1 LDDAEWKRLKQQG
14 SEHYKTGRTEPIDLY
29 LAGDMFQD
37 FALASIIKYAFR
49 SRKDQC
55 LSAKQFNTN
64 MDKIIDY
71 AQKSKALYG
80 DEVKP

>member
-1 LDDAEWKRLKQQG
+1 LNDAEWKLLKQNG

-29 LAGDMFQD
+29 LSGDMFQD

-49 SRKDQC
+49 SRKDQY
-55 LSAKQFNTN
+55 LTAEKFNTN

-71 AQKSKALYG
+71 AQKAKAFYG
-80 DEVKP
+80 DEVMP